1 MRAVLKKHKVLLIT
15 SLVCGILYL
24 ALSIPSYGQQT
35 APGGG
40 RPPVARPTGGARP
53 AAATPPAVNNRQ
65 AATNGG
71 QNGTVNLSTNA
82 QGPAATQ
89 GAEAPAGVNFP
100 FPMFSVGMGNTENR
114 RDVGTAMQILF
125 ILTVLTLA
133 PSILVLTT
141 GFTRMIIVL
150 SLTRSAMGTQQIPP
164 NAVLIGLALFLTLFV
179 MAPVGKQINDQ
190 ALGPYMKGDITFRDG
205 LKLAEAP
212 LRDFMFK
219 QTRRKDLTLFL
230 NVAKIGAVQT
240 KDDVPTYVLIPSFVI
255 SELKTAF
262 EMGFLIYLP
271 FLIIDMVVSSTLMSM
286 GMLMLPPILISLPF
300 KVLLF
305 VLVDGWHLIT
315 RSLILSFN

>member
-1 MRAVLKKHKVLLIT
+1 MSMRAVLKKHRGFLIFAAI
-15 SLVCGILYL
+15 CGALYVG
-24 ALSIPSYGQQT
+24 LSIPAYGQDSSSPVSSASSSEQT
-35 APGGG
+35 A
-40 RPPVARPTGGARP
+40 
-53 AAATPPAVNNRQ
+53 
-65 AATNGG
+65 
-71 QNGTVNLSTNA
+71 
-82 QGPAATQ
+82 
-89 GAEAPAGVNFP
+89 EDDAGVSFP
-100 FPMFSVGMGNTENR
+100 LPRLTFEVGSTEDR
-114 RDVGTAMQILF
+114 EDVSLALQILF
-125 ILTVLTLA
+125 ILTVLSLA

-150 SLTRSAMGTQQIPP
+150 SLARSAMGTQQMPP

-179 MAPVGKQINDQ
+179 MAPVGREINEQ
-190 ALGPYMKGDITFRDG
+190 ALKPYLADEITFQEGVR
-205 LKLAEAP
+205 KAEMP
-212 LRDFMFK
+212 LREFMFR

-230 NVAKIGAVQT
+230 NVAAISEVQT
-240 KDDVPTYVLIPSFVI
+240 KDDVPTYALIPAFVI

-271 FLIIDMVVSSTLMSM
+271 FLIIDMVVASTLMSM

>member
-1 MRAVLKKHKVLLIT
+1 MEPPQVMSFQEKRHKVAVLLFVLCGLVWLILT
-15 SLVCGILYL
+15 VPSHAQTGPSQGQDRSAASL
-24 ALSIPSYGQQT
+24 PS
-35 APGGG
+35 
-40 RPPVARPTGGARP
+40 
-53 AAATPPAVNNRQ
+53 
-65 AATNGG
+65 
-71 QNGTVNLSTNA
+71 
-82 QGPAATQ
+82 
-89 GAEAPAGVNFP
+89 GVNFP
-100 FPMFSVGMGNTENR
+100 LPTVTIGVGNTEDR
-114 RDVGTAMQILF
+114 EDVGIGLQILF

-150 SLTRSAMGTQQIPP
+150 SLARSALGTQQMPP
-164 NAVLIGLALFLTLFV
+164 NAVLIGLALFLTMFV
-179 MAPVGKQINDQ
+179 MAPVGREINEK
-190 ALGPYMKGDITFRDG
+190 ALAPYMRGDISFQTA
-205 LKLAEAP
+205 LKQTEAP
-212 LRDFMFK
+212 LRDFMFR
-219 QTRRKDLTLFL
+219 QTRRNDLDLFL
-230 NVAKIGAVQT
+230 NIAKIGNVQT

>member
-1 MRAVLKKHKVLLIT
+1 MSAVLRKHRIFLLVFII
-15 SLVCGILYL
+15 CGLLYL
-24 ALSIPSYGQQT
+24 VLSIPSYGQPT
-35 APGGG
+35 APTAGH
-40 RPPVARPTGGARP
+40 TT
-53 AAATPPAVNNRQ
+53 ATQTTSSNH
-65 AATNGG
+65 NG
-71 QNGTVNLSTNA
+71 NGTQTSNGNSS
-82 QGPAATQ
+82 AASL
-89 GAEAPAGVNFP
+89 PSGVNFP
-100 FPMFSVGMGNTENR
+100 LPQLTVGMGNTNNR
-114 RDVGTAMQILF
+114 RDVGTAIQILF
-125 ILTVLTLA
+125 LLTVLTLA

-150 SLTRSAMGTQQIPP
+150 SLTRSAIGTQQMPP
-164 NAVLIGLALFLTLFV
+164 NAVLVGLALFLTLFV
-179 MAPVGKQINDQ
+179 MAPVGKQINEQ
-190 ALGPYMKGDITFRDG
+190 ALVPYMKGTIDFQTG
-205 LKLAEAP
+205 VKKAETP
-212 LRDFMFK
+212 LREFMFR

-230 NVAKIGAVQT
+230 NVAKIGNVQN

-262 EMGFLIYLP
+262 EMGFLVYLP